1 MLDVGGHGAGSLSR
15 RTAGA
20 KGEDGRGRTVLG
32 TSGDRGH
39 GAAVSLR
46 AVADF
51 RVLGESDDWIVVDKP
66 APLIVHPANGKVE
79 PNLLGGVE
87 ILLSYEMENGAALS
101 IITRLDR
108 ETSGVVLIAKHRDAA
123 RDLCRV
129 FERREAK
136 KVYRA
141 IVHGWPTADAWRCDA
156 SIRRAGEVGESDIW
170 LRQMVHP
177 SGRECVTRFEV
188 ERRFE
193 RAEGKFSLVRCFPE
207 SGRMHQ
213 IRVHLAHSG
222 HPIVGDKIYSG
233 DGSAYLV
240 WTRTGWTESLEKR
253 LLLPRHALHASR
265 LAVPWENREVAW
277 EAPLAEDLRAF
288 VDGGVV
294 SDERDG

>member
-1 MLDVGGHGAGSLSR
+1 M
-15 RTAGA
+15 
-20 KGEDGRGRTVLG
+20 
-32 TSGDRGH
+32 
-39 GAAVSLR
+39 SLR

-51 RVLGESDDWIVVDKP
+51 KVLGESDDWIVVDKP

-123 RDLCRV
+123 RVLCRI
-129 FERREAK
+129 FEKREAK

-141 IVHGWPTADAWRCDA
+141 IVHGWPMEAAWRCDA
-156 SIRRAGEVGESDIW
+156 PICRAGEVGESDIW
-170 LRQMVHP
+170 LRQTVHP
-177 SGRECVTRFEV
+177 SGRGCVTRFEV

-213 IRVHLAHSG
+213 IRVHLAHTG

-233 DGSAYLV
+233 DGSAYLE
-240 WTRTGWTESLEKR
+240 WTRTGWTGSLEER

-265 LAVPWENREVAW
+265 LAVPWGEREVAW
-277 EAPLAEDLRAF
+277 EAPLAEDLREF
-288 VDGGVV
+288 LERGVV
-294 SDERDG
+294 SGEGGD